1 MCDIRDISCPDT
13 LVSLSLKYRKA
24 ICFREYRF
32 LKVPFFEEFRM
43 VLLWRVFTMD
53 KSSFGTE
60 NLIDL
65 RSDIIAEM
73 VCVCYMN
80 MEQRQKFK
88 MCFDIDNGEYNQ

>member
-1 MCDIRDISCPDT
+1 
-13 LVSLSLKYRKA
+13 
-24 ICFREYRF
+24 
-32 LKVPFFEEFRM
+32 
-43 VLLWRVFTMD
+43 MD

-65 RSDIIAEM
+65 RADIIAEM
-73 VCVCYMN
+73 VCVCNMN